1 MFERFEKQDLQ
12 AALDSLRN
20 GKVILY
26 PTDTIWGLGCDALNP
41 DAIDRIYTLKGR
53 DRNKSMLILLENENQ
68 LLSYVKEVPEVAYQL
83 IEYSERPM
91 TIVYAG
97 AKNLPENLLAAD
109 GSIGIRI
116 VRDPFCQ
123 ELIRRFRRPI
133 VSTSANLSG
142 ELSPEHFDEISEQL
156 KEEVDYI
163 VNYGQQR
170 REKRAP
176 SIIMK
181 LDASGKFE
189 FLRK

>member
-1 MFERFEKQDLQ
+1 MNERFERFEKQDLQ
-12 AALDSLRN
+12 VALDNLRN

-41 DAIDRIYTLKGR
+41 DAIEKIYTLKGR

-83 IEYSERPM
+83 IEFSDRPM
-91 TIVYAG
+91 TIVYEG

-109 GSIGIRI
+109 GCIGIRI

-142 ELSPEHFDEISEQL
+142 EPSPEHFDEISEKL
-156 KEEVDYI
+156 KDEVDYI
-163 VNYGQQR
+163 VNYG
-170 REKRAP
+170 
-176 SIIMK
+176 
-181 LDASGKFE
+181 
-189 FLRK
+189 